1 MLRVMSQS
9 QGGCIKVKGHRPE
22 KTTSLPSPT
31 QLLAQPGDLS
41 FNPIPA
47 EKGQRG
53 KGRSGQ

>member
-1 MLRVMSQS
+1 MLKVMSPS
-9 QGGCIKVKGHRPE
+9 QGGCMKVKGHRPE
-22 KTTSLPSPT
+22 KTTSLLSPA

-41 FNPIPA
+41 FNPIHS